1 MDDVHDDAMV
11 FAVTAPVDLPGDFG
25 SRILLQMVT
34 VRPSLEARYPPLWAG
49 TVPSVRPGGDA
60 QNCRSD
66 VSADSCGHPCRGFLV
81 GTPQLLTVYSG
92 ACARLSE
99 ESHRRRGGG
108 NPGP

>member
-49 TVPSVRPGGDA
+49 TVLRYGPAATRRTVDLMYRRTRAGIRAAASWWEP
-60 QNCRSD
+60 RS
-66 VSADSCGHPCRGFLV
+66 C
-81 GTPQLLTVYSG
+81 
-92 ACARLSE
+92 
-99 ESHRRRGGG
+99 
-108 NPGP
+108 